1 MALCGLGWLTLLS
14 SPLASNL
21 SPYNLALGILG
32 EGSVCLWIL
41 MMGVNVRSF
50 LITDDEVQK

>member
-41 MMGVNVRSF
+41 VMGVNVRSF
-50 LITDDEVQK
+50 LNTDDEVQK